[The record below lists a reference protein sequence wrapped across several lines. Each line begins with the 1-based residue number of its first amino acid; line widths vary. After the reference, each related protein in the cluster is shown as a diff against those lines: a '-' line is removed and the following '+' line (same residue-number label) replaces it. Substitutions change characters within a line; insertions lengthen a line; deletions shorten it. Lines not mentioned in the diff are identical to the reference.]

1 MNIQGGEK
9 RREKEK
15 KNETDRHGLRK
26 ANRREEAEKHV
37 REWGG
42 EKERVRKLMKIRG
55 KD

>member
-9 RREKEK
+9 RREKEI
-15 KNETDRHGLRK
+15 KNEIDRYDPGK

-42 EKERVRKLMKIRG
+42 EKERVRKLMKIGG